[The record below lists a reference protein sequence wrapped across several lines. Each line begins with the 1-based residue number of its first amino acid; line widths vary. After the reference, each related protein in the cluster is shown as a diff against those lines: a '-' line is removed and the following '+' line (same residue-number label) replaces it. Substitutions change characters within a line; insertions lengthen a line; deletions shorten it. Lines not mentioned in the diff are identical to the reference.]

1 MDSTMENFL
10 RSDEEMSES
19 YLWEGAPECPGYP
32 LEEEEEPEPTE
43 EENADEPTSQ
53 KIFQ

>member
-1 MDSTMENFL
+1 
-10 RSDEEMSES
+10 MSES

-32 LEEEEEPEPTE
+32 LEEEEPALTE
-43 EENADEPTSQ
+43 EENTDEPTSQ